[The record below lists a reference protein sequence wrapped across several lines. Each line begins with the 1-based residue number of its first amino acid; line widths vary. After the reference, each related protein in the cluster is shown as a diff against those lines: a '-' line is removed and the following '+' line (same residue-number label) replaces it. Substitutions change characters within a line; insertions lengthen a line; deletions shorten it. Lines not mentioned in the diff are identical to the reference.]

1 MNMTPLKPEMPPSTS
16 LFEVAVGLDDLS
28 GDFLRIRSRFF
39 IETAHRLIREHA
51 QRTWPSE
58 LIAFQPV
65 NCLRIERD
73 EIDYFDASRFGVH
86 QVLTAHL
93 ALGGRSD
100 DRLRVRLR
108 IRFMGGQDE
117 VLASVTTTLC
127 CICPPGWDVQTSAP
141 LFERVWRDFLHEPP
155 FERLP

>member
-1 MNMTPLKPEMPPSTS
+1 MNMTPLTPETPPPTS
-16 LFEVAVGLDDLS
+16 LVDIAVGLDDLS

-39 IETAHRLIREHA
+39 IETAHRIIREHA

-65 NCLRIERD
+65 NCVRIERD

-86 QVLTAHL
+86 QALTAHL
-93 ALGGRSD
+93 ALGGQSD
-100 DRLRVRLR
+100 DRFRFRLH

-117 VLASVTTTLC
+117 VLASVATTLR
-127 CICPPGWDVQTSAP
+127 CICPPGWDVQAAAP
-141 LFERVWRDFLHEPP
+141 LFERLWRDLPHELP